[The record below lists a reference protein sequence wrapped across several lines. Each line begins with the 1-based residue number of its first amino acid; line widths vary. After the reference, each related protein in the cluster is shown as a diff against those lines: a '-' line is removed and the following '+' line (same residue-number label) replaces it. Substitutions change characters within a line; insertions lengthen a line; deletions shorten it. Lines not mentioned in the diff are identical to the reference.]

1 MAATA
6 DIRTRSDDSLQS
18 YFNQIKAIPLLSF
31 EEALELSKRIQEGDE
46 GARNRLIEANLR
58 LVVKIARPYA
68 ASGVPLMDIIQEG
81 NMGLIRAAEKYDY
94 RRNIHFSTYACWW
107 IRQSI
112 SRYISNKRRTI
123 RLPHRKEVL
132 FQKIQKAYHAL
143 SQTLMRQPGAA
154 DLAAAI
160 GAPLEEVEQVLKMT
174 NNFVS
179 LDMMGDH
186 QSFEDSSDAAD
197 LQEDYTYNPER
208 ALLRKSAHTDTM
220 HILGRLKDRE
230 RRILTYRYQLDGCER
245 HSLKAI
251 GDKMG
256 ISPETVRQIE
266 MKAIKKMRSN
276 AEDLRDCVYFA

>member
-1 MAATA
+1 MAAKENTN
-6 DIRTRSDDSLQS
+6 TQELDSLQV

-31 EEALELSKRIQEGDE
+31 EEALELSKRIQKGDE
-46 GARNRLIEANLR
+46 DARSRLIRANLR
-58 LVVKIARPYA
+58 LVVKIARPYVT
-68 ASGVPLMDIIQEG
+68 SGVPFMDIIQEG
-81 NMGLIRAAEKYDY
+81 NMGLIRAAEKYDH
-94 RRNIHFSTYACWW
+94 RRNIRFSTYACWW

-132 FQKIQKAYHAL
+132 FQKIQKVYHSL
-143 SQTLMRQPGAA
+143 SQSLMREPAA
-154 DLAAAI
+154 AELAAAI
-160 GAPLEEVEQVLKMT
+160 GVDIKEVEQVLKMT
-174 NNFVS
+174 NGLIS
-179 LDMMGDH
+179 LDMVGDH
-186 QSFEDSSDAAD
+186 QSLEDASAAAD

-230 RRILTYRYQLDGCER
+230 RWILTYRYQLDGCER

-266 MKAIKKMRSN
+266 MKALRKMRVH
-276 AEDLRDCVYFA
+276 AEELRGCVYFA